1 MGWILVKVSQ
11 ITNYLRW
18 SDLSRESAEP
28 PLAWPDPLT
37 FVLCALLSTQASL
50 RWSNGT
56 KNRHP
61 GFPAPNL
68 DIHRDGL
75 HFEFYKFKVVH
86 TKFLILF
93 GIVTSV
99 DNFDD
104 SFPENLDTSRRPE
117 QSRHLH

>member
-37 FVLCALLSTQASL
+37 FVLCALLSTQASAG
-50 RWSNGT
+50 WSNRT

-61 GFPAPNL
+61 GFPASNSYIYRTDYNL
-68 DIHRDGL
+68 S
-75 HFEFYKFKVVH
+75 YKFKVVH

-104 SFPENLDTSRRPE
+104 SFPENLDTPRRPE